1 MSHPFRENLEVR
13 TESDESWIG
22 CTRCGHRICRI
33 ESDWKEAC
41 STRTFPPTKAG
52 PLMGVLVG
60 RYVLVQRYCPSC
72 GTLLDADLVE
82 EPSPGDRKTPQ
93 G

>member
-1 MSHPFRENLEVR
+1 MSRPFRENLEVR
-13 TESDESWIG
+13 TESDQSWIG
-22 CTRCGHRICRI
+22 CVRCGRRICRI

-41 STRTFPPTKAG
+41 WTRTFPPTKAG
-52 PLMGVLVG
+52 PLMGVLEG
-60 RYVLVQRYCPSC
+60 RYVLMQCYCPSC

-82 EPSPGDRKTPQ
+82 KTSPGDQQITK